1 MENREKYLQKCG
13 VAVKGVL
20 SMREILFRAKSI
32 DEGKWVEGYYC
43 PVAYTRFPCESSII
57 PKDDMD
63 DGYWH
68 SERIIPETLGQF
80 TGLIDK
86 NGTKIFEGDI
96 VKDEYILGKVV
107 YNTKQEDFDGAA
119 SFMIDDVDDGL
130 QSYRF
135 WNSVEVIGNIHDN
148 PELLGGADKA

>member
-1 MENREKYLQKCG
+1 MQI
-13 VAVKGVL
+13 
-20 SMREILFRAKSI
+20 MREILFRGKT
-32 DEGKWVEGYYC
+32 EYMGKWVQGDLYKNLKSVFISADNAGSYAKTNH
-43 PVAYTRFPCESSII
+43 PV
-57 PKDDMD
+57 
-63 DGYWH
+63 H
-68 SERIIPETLGQF
+68 PETVGQF
-80 TGLIDK
+80 TGLTDK

-148 PELLGGADKA
+148 PELIGGADNG

>member
-1 MENREKYLQKCG
+1 
-13 VAVKGVL
+13 
-20 SMREILFRAKSI
+20 MREILFRAKR
-32 DEGKWVEGYYC
+32 DDDGKWFEGDLRQFRDGVYIESFFGDGKINM
-43 PVAYTRFPCESSII
+43 PVF
-57 PKDDMD
+57 
-63 DGYWH
+63 
-68 SERIIPETLGQF
+68 PETVGQF
-80 TGLIDK
+80 TGLTDK

-148 PELLGGADKA
+148 PELRGGE

>member
-1 MENREKYLQKCG
+1 
-13 VAVKGVL
+13 
-20 SMREILFRAKSI
+20 MREILFRGQTRKLG
-32 DEGKWVEGYYC
+32 EKVKMNGEKLPGKWVYGGIFQGTGCYSVMYGC
-43 PVAYTRFPCESSII
+43 PDANDITGATLEKHVVYT
-57 PKDDMD
+57 D
-63 DGYWH
+63 
-68 SERIIPETLGQF
+68 TVGQF
-80 TGLIDK
+80 TGLTDK

-148 PELLGGADKA
+148 PELIGGADNGL

>member
-1 MENREKYLQKCG
+1 
-13 VAVKGVL
+13 
-20 SMREILFRAKSI
+20 MREILFRGKRLDNS
-32 DEGKWVEGYYC
+32 KWVYGYYAFHTNGLEDEDYKEYHIIQ
-43 PVAYTRFPCESSII
+43 PLKENGRFDVLCDVE
-57 PKDDMD
+57 PKKV
-63 DGYWH
+63 
-68 SERIIPETLGQF
+68 GQF
-80 TGLIDK
+80 IGCTDK

-96 VKDEYILGKVV
+96 VKDKYILGKVV

-148 PELLGGADKA
+148 PELIGGADNE